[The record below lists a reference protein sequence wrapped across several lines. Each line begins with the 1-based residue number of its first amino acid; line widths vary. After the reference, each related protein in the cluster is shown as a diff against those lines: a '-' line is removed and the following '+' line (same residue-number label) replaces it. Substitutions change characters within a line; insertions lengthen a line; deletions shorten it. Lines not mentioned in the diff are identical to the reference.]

1 VAGRP
6 RRKPLSDAE
15 IDKIGNFNPYLT
27 LPWLLVLYSPLHAVM
42 SGQYPRPLYA
52 YVGLGL
58 FALLYVGT
66 ILTSFM
72 PRIQDGRIPVAL
84 ALVMVPVTGALA
96 GSLPSALL
104 LYSLLAVAC
113 AVVVPDRGAPLVLL
127 GVPALGAFTAY
138 MRGQSSDALSTAL
151 SGMLAGAVVFVMIKL
166 FSVVDQLKETRQA
179 LAKGAV
185 ADERLRFSRDLHD
198 LLGHTMSVVALKA
211 EAVRRL
217 APTDLDA
224 AIAQAASIEEVSRKA
239 LAEIREAVSGY
250 RETGLGEE
258 LDRARSLLGAAQIVA
273 TVHESGPPLPSQTE
287 NLLAWIVREGV
298 TNVVRHSRATHC
310 EITLDRGADPV
321 LLSIRDNGT
330 GCTAAGADAPG
341 NGLRGLTERV
351 NAVGG
356 TLTADATGKGFQ
368 LQVTLPVRS
377 AGGSGQGRGGK
388 GNGAPITA

>member
-211 EAVRRL
+211 EAVRSTRRS
-217 APTDLDA
+217 PRPRP
-224 AIAQAASIEEVSRKA
+224 SR
-239 LAEIREAVSGY
+239 
-250 RETGLGEE
+250 
-258 LDRARSLLGAAQIVA
+258 
-273 TVHESGPPLPSQTE
+273 
-287 NLLAWIVREGV
+287 
-298 TNVVRHSRATHC
+298 
-310 EITLDRGADPV
+310 
-321 LLSIRDNGT
+321 
-330 GCTAAGADAPG
+330 
-341 NGLRGLTERV
+341 
-351 NAVGG
+351 
-356 TLTADATGKGFQ
+356 
-368 LQVTLPVRS
+368 RS
-377 AGGSGQGRGGK
+377 AGRRWRRSGRPSAATARRASARSWTARAHCSAPRRSSPPSMSRGPRCRRRRRTCWRGSSARASPMWCGTA
-388 GNGAPITA
+388 APRTARSRWTAEPTQCC